1 MARTTDHETIASRL
15 AEIVGATHVSAAPAD
30 VDAYGGL
37 QPLLVVWPGAAS
49 EVARVLRTCT
59 ELDVAVGVSAS
70 GTRATRHW
78 PVQGERPRIA
88 LDTRRMLNIL
98 EVDELSLTVHS
109 QCGIQ
114 LRHLEEALNR
124 HGLTLGPYP
133 PTIQRHTL
141 GGILAAPHPAAHSPQ
156 TGRLIDACMGVS
168 VAHADGS
175 VAHTRVAPRRATGP
189 DVARLYLGSRGALGV
204 ITTAVLKVRRQPEH
218 EVVVAY
224 VFPGFVEAMA
234 GARECLTRDV
244 RPARLRVLGA
254 EQAVQELGQT
264 QPPLPAVMLAVLSG
278 AAASVAVQEQL
289 VDAACTEAG
298 GTALPA
304 AVGSRWWARHSA
316 FNEGGDEGPGPSAVP
331 APVRHSDVAEAVAA
345 IPPTI
350 KRKRTLVW
358 ADQIT
363 LQGAT
368 LWIALREQEGASRAE
383 GTPAPPER
391 PAGTRGT
398 GVGPRAGAE
407 RPNILRAALLDA
419 GLDPLRLNFPP
430 LIDELR
436 RQLDPTQTLVV
447 MEA

>member
-1 MARTTDHETIASRL
+1 MARVTDHETIASGL

-30 VDAYGGL
+30 IDAYGGL

-59 ELDVAVGVSAS
+59 ELDVAVGISAS
-70 GTRATRHW
+70 GTRAARHW
-78 PVQGERPRIA
+78 PVQDERPRIA

-133 PTIQRHTL
+133 PAIQRHTL

-156 TGRLIDACMGVS
+156 TGRLVDACMGVS

-175 VAHTRVAPRRATGP
+175 VVHTRVAPRRATGP
-189 DVARLYLGSRGALGV
+189 DVARLYIGSRGALGV

-218 EVVVAY
+218 ETVAAY
-224 VFPGFVEAMA
+224 VFPGFVEAMT
-234 GARECLTRDV
+234 GARECLVRDV

-264 QPPLPAVMLAVLSG
+264 QPPLPAVLLAVLSG
-278 AAASVAVQEQL
+278 AAPAVAVQGQL
-289 VDAACTEAG
+289 LDAACVAAG
-298 GTALPA
+298 GTGLPA
-304 AVGSRWWARHSA
+304 AVGNRWWARHSA
-316 FNEGGDEGPGPSAVP
+316 FTEAGDETPAAVGAPVPHSALAEAAAAVP
-331 APVRHSDVAEAVAA
+331 
-345 IPPTI
+345 PTV
-350 KRKRTLVW
+350 KRRRTLVW

-368 LWIALREQEGASRAE
+368 LWFALQGQ
-383 GTPAPPER
+383 PER
-391 PAGTRGT
+391 EP
-398 GVGPRAGAE
+398 
-407 RPNILRAALLDA
+407 LRAALLDA

-436 RQLDPTQTLVV
+436 QQLDPTQTLVV